1 MAVLFIGVRNGLRI
15 GIRSS
20 TAVNGVEEIRR
31 VMNKS
36 VNLIFPHQLFAAS
49 PLLENDHPCLLVE
62 EFLFFRQYPFHKQK
76 LAFHRASMKSYA
88 QYLEEKGGRVQYVNA
103 QEEISDVRNLIPFLA
118 EQGVQHISMIDVTD
132 DWLNQRI
139 TETAAQLSLELEVH
153 PSPLFLNTP
162 EELTTFFKPSKKK
175 FFQTKFY
182 ISQRKKWDVLL
193 VGDEQP
199 LGGKWSFDAENR
211 KKYPRKKTPP
221 LIKYPDGDF
230 FYDEA
235 CQYVETNFQANPGE
249 LTDFP
254 LYPYNYQTTDEWFQQ
269 FLNFRFV
276 EFGDYEDAIVADETI
291 LHHSVLTPMLNVGL
305 ITPKQIMVESMNF
318 AAKEGI
324 PINSTEG
331 FIRQIIGWREFI
343 RGIYECKGREERTRN
358 YWGFERK
365 IPASFYT
372 GETGLP
378 PLDQTIKKVLK
389 TGYCHHIERLMVL
402 GNFMLLCEFDPDEV
416 YRWFMELFIDAYDW
430 VMVPNVYGM
439 SQFADGGL
447 MSTKPYISGS
457 NYLMKMSN
465 YKKGPWQEIWDAL
478 FWRFMHVH
486 RDFFTRNPRLG
497 MLVRTFE
504 KMNPE
509 KQETLLNRAESYL
522 NGLDQ

>member
-1 MAVLFIGVRNGLRI
+1 MK
-15 GIRSS
+15 
-20 TAVNGVEEIRR
+20 
-31 VMNKS
+31 KS
-36 VNLIFPHQLFAAS
+36 LNLIFPHQLFAES
-49 PLLENDHPCLLVE
+49 PLMDNGAPFLLVE
-62 EFLFFRQYPFHKQK
+62 EFLFFRQYAFHKQK
-76 LAFHRASMKSYA
+76 LVFHRASMKAYA
-88 QYLEEKGGRVQYVNA
+88 QYLQQQGRQVQYVA
-103 QEEISDVRNLIPFLA
+103 AHQAIADVRKLIPYLQK
-118 EQGVQHISMIDVTD
+118 EQGLEQILIIDVTD

-139 TETAAQLSLELEVH
+139 THSVKQLGLELVVH
-153 PSPLFLNTP
+153 DSPLFLNTP
-162 EELTTFFKPSKKK
+162 KELSSFFKPSKKK

-182 ISQRKKWDVLL
+182 ISQRKKWEVLL
-193 VGDEQP
+193 VGEEQP

-211 KKYPRKKTPP
+211 KKYPKKKTPP
-221 LIKYPDGDF
+221 LIKYPDGDAI
-230 FYDEA
+230 YEEA
-235 CQYVETNFQANPGE
+235 HQYVTEHFKDNPGE
-249 LTDFP
+249 TTAYP
-254 LYPYNYQTTDEWFQQ
+254 LYPYRFDTSEAWFRQ

-276 EFGDYEDAIVADETI
+276 EFGDYEDAIVADELI

-305 ITPKQIMVESMNF
+305 ITPQEILQQSLKF
-318 AAKEGI
+318 AAEEQI

-358 YWGFERK
+358 YWDFERK

-372 GETGLP
+372 GETGIP
-378 PLDQTIKKVLK
+378 PLDITIKKVIK

-465 YKKGPWQEIWDAL
+465 YAKGPWQETWDAL

-486 RDFFTRNPRLG
+486 RDFFTKNPRLG
-497 MLVRTFE
+497 MLVRTFD

-509 KQETLLNRAESYL
+509 KQTGLLNKAEAYL
-522 NGLDQ
+522 KQLDS